1 MNATIYSSGL
11 SGTCRGCGHGL
22 LLAVLLALAACRS
35 IAPGAPVGRPCWPP
49 PPAPP
54 RVQFLQ
60 AVEGPRDL
68 GIAPTVWQRT
78 LNFVT
83 GGNRGAEPWVRPFG
97 ICLNAD
103 GSVCFTDTE
112 RGEVVYADQRTRQLW
127 RWNRLGDTRL
137 VCPVGVACASGLVY
151 VADSGLGR
159 VLIATP
165 QGQPRGAIAHAF
177 QRPVA
182 VAIGADRICVAD
194 AEASRVE
201 IFDLAGRWIRTTGR
215 GGNGPGEFN
224 HPTHVAVDRAGR
236 VYVTDTLNSRVQV
249 FSADG
254 ALAGTIGGRGDS
266 SGHFGRPKGVA
277 VDPQGHV
284 FVVDGL
290 FGVVQI
296 FDNSGHLLLDFGEP
310 GQGAGQF
317 WLPSGI
323 AVSARGLLA
332 VADSYNRRLQMFQ
345 LMPDDPPADQS
356 TGGPGGH
363 P

>member
-1 MNATIYSSGL
+1 MNATTYSSGL
-11 SGTCRGCGHGL
+11 SAICRGCGHGL

-35 IAPGAPVGRPCWPP
+35 VAPGAPASRPCWPP

-60 AVEGPRDL
+60 SVEGPRDL
-68 GIAPTVWQRT
+68 GIAPTLWQRT
-78 LNFVT
+78 LNVVT
-83 GGNRGAEPWVRPFG
+83 GGHRGAEPWIRPFG
-97 ICLNAD
+97 VCLNED

-112 RGEVVYADQRTRQLW
+112 RGEVVYADVSTQHLW
-127 RWNRLGDTRL
+127 RWNRVGTVVL
-137 VCPVGVACASGLVY
+137 VSPVSVACASGLVY

-165 QGQPRGAIAHAF
+165 QGQPRGEIAFAF
-177 QRPVA
+177 RRPVG

-194 AEASRVE
+194 AQAGRVE
-201 IFDLAGRWIRTTGR
+201 VFDLAGRWTRTIGQS
-215 GGNGPGEFN
+215 GNGPGELN
-224 HPTHVAVDRAGR
+224 HPTHVAMDRIGC

-249 FSADG
+249 FDVSG
-254 ALAGTIGGRGDS
+254 ALTCTIGGRGDS
-266 SGHFGRPKGVA
+266 SGHFGRPKGVS
-277 VDPQGHV
+277 VDQQGRV

-296 FDNSGHLLLDFGEP
+296 FDAQGRLLLDFGEP
-310 GQGAGQF
+310 GQDAGQF

-323 AVSARGLLA
+323 AVNARGLIA
-332 VADSYNRRLQMFQ
+332 VADSYNRRLQLFQ
-345 LMPDDPPADQS
+345 LLPDKPPAARPAD
-356 TGGPGGH
+356 GPGGH